1 MTDANAGAQ
10 THSYKVGDIEIIA
23 VADGQRTA
31 PVDPAFV
38 TNVPIEEVKASLN
51 ADGMPKDQFT
61 TIFTPTVIRT
71 GGKTIVVDT
80 GMGAAAA
87 AQPNATFGFLMRNL
101 ASIGIGANDVDVVV
115 ISHFHGDHVNGL
127 LAPDGGPAFP
137 KAEITVPEVE
147 WKFWSD
153 DAEMARAPAGRMADL
168 FKNNRR
174 VFAPFKDRVKTHA
187 WDKELAPGVK
197 AVGTPGHSIGHT
209 SYMVE
214 SKGERVF
221 LIQDVAN
228 HPFLSLHNPHWY
240 PWFDQDHAQAEKT
253 RRKTLDWLAAEK
265 IPVQAFHFPF
275 PGRATIEK
283 NGDTYRAVPIA

>member
-1 MTDANAGAQ
+1 MTDAKPA

-23 VADGQRTA
+23 VADGQRVA
-31 PVDPAFV
+31 PVTAEFV
-38 TNVPIEEVKASLN
+38 TNAPLDEVKARLA
-51 ADGMPKDQFT
+51 ADGMRDGQFT

-87 AQPNATFGFLMRNL
+87 AQPGATFGFLMRNL
-101 ASIGIGANDVDVVV
+101 ASIGIAPKDVDTVI

-137 KAEITVPEVE
+137 NAAVTVPENE
-147 WKFWSD
+147 WKFWMD
-153 DAEMARAPAGRMADL
+153 DGEMARAPKGRMEDL

-174 VFAPFKDRVKTHA
+174 IFNPLKARVTTHA
-187 WDKELAPGVK
+187 WGKEVVPGVT

-209 SYMVE
+209 SYTVT
-214 SKGERVF
+214 SGGKSVF
-221 LIQDVAN
+221 LIQDVSN

-240 PWFDQDHAQAEKT
+240 PWFDQDHAQAEQT
-253 RRKTLDWLAAEK
+253 RRKTFDMLAAEK
-265 IPVQAFHFPF
+265 LPVQAFHFPF
-275 PGRATIEK
+275 PGRAYIEK
-283 NGDTYRAVPIA
+283 QGNAYRHVPIA

>member
-1 MTDANAGAQ
+1 MTDANPGAQ

-71 GGKTIVVDT
+71 AGKTIVVDT

-101 ASIGIGANDVDVVV
+101 ASVGIGANDVDLVV

-137 KAEITVPEVE
+137 KAQVSVPEVE
-147 WKFWSD
+147 WKFWMD
-153 DAEMARAPAGRMADL
+153 DAEMGRAPAGRMADL

-174 VFAPFKDRVKTHA
+174 VFGPVKDRVITHA
-187 WDKELAPGVK
+187 WDKELAPGVT
-197 AVGTPGHSIGHT
+197 AIGTPGHSIGHT

-240 PWFDQDHAQAEKT
+240 PWFDQDLAQSEAT
-253 RRKTLDWLAAEK
+253 RRKTFDWLAAEK

-275 PGRATIEK
+275 PGRARIEK
-283 NGDTYRAVPIA
+283 TAKAYRAVPIA